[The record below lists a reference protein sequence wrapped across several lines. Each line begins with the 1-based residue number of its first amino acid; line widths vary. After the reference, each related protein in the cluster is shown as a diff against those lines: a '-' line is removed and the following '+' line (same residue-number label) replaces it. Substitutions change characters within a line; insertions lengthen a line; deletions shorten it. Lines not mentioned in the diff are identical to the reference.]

1 MHTNGRY
8 LNCECVCCPSVGKQI
23 ISVILDEMLMFS
35 TTWTAYWNN
44 LFHKHEE
51 PPSPGQNRSSSSSIT
66 MRHILIHC
74 VLKSFFSFVLLS
86 FGQCIITHTHTK
98 HMRSVFNELSRV
110 EYRNVNVFFIQVFSV
125 CWNRQVI
132 CCFYFFQNMGNSGL
146 LFSVCLPPMCVSCPG
161 LYGILQ
167 LSTMVNCDII
177 ASRCVL
183 NRFLFWEIGYLTEV
197 HFNVRWDK
205 QRCTCGR

>member
-44 LFHKHEE
+44 LFHKHEQ

-86 FGQCIITHTHTK
+86 FRQCILTHTHTQNIWGQFSMNWVELNK
-98 HMRSVFNELSRV
+98 GTSMFFYSSVFYMLEQAGYLL
-110 EYRNVNVFFIQVFSV
+110 
-125 CWNRQVI
+125 
-132 CCFYFFQNMGNSGL
+132 L
-146 LFSVCLPPMCVSCPG
+146 LFFLKTWVTVVSFFSLFATNVCQLPRTIWDIATKY
-161 LYGILQ
+161 YG
-167 LSTMVNCDII
+167 
-177 ASRCVL
+177 
-183 NRFLFWEIGYLTEV
+183 
-197 HFNVRWDK
+197 
-205 QRCTCGR
+205 